1 VGFLGRID
9 EEKGIRTLAAV
20 AEALPADVTFRFVGD
35 GDLLPWLRE
44 ELAEEIEAGRVELAG
59 WVDHDEVPAELDRL
73 RLLVMPSSPT
83 EGLPTTILE
92 ALACGTPVYATP
104 VSGVPDVVDEGTT
117 GFLMDDTDPGEIRGE
132 VVDILDR
139 EDLADVSANA
149 RELIEAE
156 YSFEAATARYEA
168 ILGALDAR

>member
-20 AEALPADVTFRFVGD
+20 AEALPEDVTFRFVGD

-44 ELAEEIEAGRVELAG
+44 ELSGEIDAGRVELAG

-104 VSGVPDVVDEGTT
+104 VSGVPDVVQDGET
-117 GFLMDDTDPGEIRGE
+117 GFLMDGIDPDDLREDIMA
-132 VVDILDR
+132 ILDR
-139 EDLADVSANA
+139 EDLDAVSANG
-149 RELIEAE
+149 RRLIEEE

-168 ILGALDAR
+168 ILTALERS